1 MNEKYTTSDMTIAA
15 VLAYFG
21 EEMIDA
27 DKNSKGDVI
36 FTFNQT
42 NNVVDLVKAFSL
54 DELDVSPRRF
64 AIALKDMKRVV
75 YAYKN

>member
-1 MNEKYTTSDMTIAA
+1 MNEQYKTTDMTIAA

-21 EEMIDA
+21 EEMVDA
-27 DKNSKGDVI
+27 GKNSKGDI
-36 FTFNQT
+36 EFTYNQT
-42 NNVVDLVKAFSL
+42 TNLVDLVKAYSL
-54 DELDVSPRRF
+54 DEIQISPRRF